1 MAEHHCAVILFLPV
15 VQPVHMFQVNK
26 PGVEITAAVCE
37 AVKSFNIS
45 YYELFHIQN
54 RLWLSSLWRIS
65 LLTDYSSLCYLMAIL

>member
-1 MAEHHCAVILFLPV
+1 MTCDWSMVGKAEHHCAVVLWFFPV

-37 AVKSFNIS
+37 AAKSFNIW

-54 RLWLSSLWRIS
+54 HLWLSGLWRK
-65 LLTDYSSLCYLMAIL
+65 SLCDR